1 MVNRDIDGTVSRL
14 QYWCQL
20 VLPAVFDDS
29 LSYYELVC
37 KVSDK
42 LNEVID
48 SNNELAGHVADNAA
62 DIKELQ
68 ELFQKFIDSGFDDYY
83 KTQVNAWIDEHL
95 KWIFATVAKQVYFG
109 LTSDG
114 YFCAYIP
121 DGWQDIVFDTGM
133 VYGRSDYGRLILK
146 FDVEG
151 EGVIDNTYSYS
162 LAQSED
168 TAKLA
173 ADLEINA
180 KRTDAC
186 FDTLYT
192 NMDTVISKAGDNV

>member
-1 MVNRDIDGTVSRL
+1 MVPRDIDGTVERL
-14 QYWCQL
+14 RYWCQL

-48 SNNELAGHVADNAA
+48 ANNELAGHVADNVA

-68 ELFQKFIDSGFDDYY
+68 ELFRKFVESGFDDYY
-83 KTQVNAWIDEHL
+83 KAQVDKWIDEHL
-95 KWIFATVAKQVYFG
+95 SYIFTKVAKQVYFG
-109 LTSDG
+109 LTDNG
-114 YFCAYIP
+114 YFTAYIP
-121 DGWQDIVFDTGM
+121 EGWEDIMFDTGA
-133 VYGRSDYGRLILK
+133 VYGRTDYGRLILK
-146 FDVEG
+146 FNVDG

-162 LAQSED
+162 LAQPED
-168 TAKLA
+168 VAKLA
-173 ADLEINA
+173 ADLEINT
-180 KRTDAC
+180 KRTDSC

-192 NMDTVISKAGDNV
+192 SMNETISESGDNV

>member
-1 MVNRDIDGTVSRL
+1 MVDRNIDGVVERL

-48 SNNELAGHVADNAA
+48 ANNELAGYVADNAA

-83 KTQVNAWIDEHL
+83 KDQVDKWIDEHL
-95 KWIFATVAKQVYFG
+95 SYIFTKIAKQVYFG
-109 LTSDG
+109 LTDDG
-114 YFCAYIP
+114 YFTAYIP
-121 DGWQDIVFDTGM
+121 DGWSDIVFDTGM
-133 VYGRSDYGRLILK
+133 VYGRTDYGRLILK
-146 FDVEG
+146 YNVDG

-162 LAQSED
+162 LAQPD
-168 TAKLA
+168 DVAKLV
-173 ADLEINA
+173 ADLEVNT
-180 KRTDAC
+180 KRTDSC

-192 NMDTVISKAGDNV
+192 NMDETISKGGDNV